1 MDIFHIVDRDEWN
14 KAKKEGTY
22 HPSSL
27 DNEGFVHLSKAD
39 QILEVAN
46 NFYKG
51 QKNLII
57 LRVDS
62 QKLQAELKVEPPLEA
77 PFSGILYPHLYGDL
91 NIDAVEAEVEFPCKS
106 DGTFDLPE
114 LF

>member
-1 MDIFHIVDRDEWN
+1 MDIFHIVDRSDWE
-14 KAKKEGTY
+14 KAKEKGTY
-22 HPSSL
+22 HPVSL
-27 DNEGFVHLSKAD
+27 DNEGFIHFSKAD

-51 QKNLII
+51 QATLLI

-62 QKLQAELKVEPPLEA
+62 SKLNAELKVEPPLEA

-91 NIDAVEAEVEFPCKS
+91 NIDSVESEIEFPCRE
-106 DGTFDLPE
+106 DGSFALPE

>member
-1 MDIFHIVDRDEWN
+1 MDIFHIVSKEDWEE
-14 KAKKEGTY
+14 AKQKGSY

-27 DNEGFVHLSKAD
+27 DNEGFIHFSKAD
-39 QILEVAN
+39 QVLEVAN

-51 QKNLII
+51 HKSLLI

-62 QKLQAELKVEPPLEA
+62 SKLLGELKIEPPLEA
-77 PFSGILYPHLYGDL
+77 PFSGILYPHLYGDMNL
-91 NIDAVEAEVEFPCKS
+91 DAVEGEVELPCL
-106 DGTFDLPE
+106 DNGEFELPK